1 MLVVRVVAVLR
12 ARRLAA
18 SLLSVKW
25 LVRVGFFLGPPQG
38 RTGVS
43 TLRSKLKQLSA
54 PLIQSPLLFVEVAG
68 LSLGFPPGFGENP
81 PGASFGCHGAQD
93 TPPLPSREGGARLRG
108 GRRVGFRWRL
118 AAIR

>member
-12 ARRLAA
+12 ARGLAA
-18 SLLSVKW
+18 SLRSVKS
-25 LVRVGFFLGPPQG
+25 LVRFGFFLWPPQG

-43 TLRSKLKQLSA
+43 MPRSKLKQLSA
-54 PLIQSPLLFVEVAG
+54 PLLQSPPLFVEVAG
-68 LSLGFPPGFGENP
+68 PSLGFPPGFGENP
-81 PGASFGCHGAQD
+81 PGAPFGCRRAQD